1 MDTSGPWRVRPVV
14 DDCMEASGAMDAR
27 RDVRATPGFQAAPA
41 DCTLS
46 SPAAP
51 AASPHRAWHPRA
63 SSPGNPYPSLF
74 SLQAA
79 AHRKDRSFRFPP
91 LQGRGCCGTNVPST
105 CTCLPG
111 GSDMGLHGATPR
123 VADPP
128 RSFRGAAPRVV
139 GPYEAPDTWGVPYVC
154 PGGSGEGPSG
164 RCAMTCHAQEVAA
177 SPRKS
182 IKNGESRAKAPLRRQ
197 LRAATAK
204 VSAPRPR

>member
-1 MDTSGPWRVRPVV
+1 
-14 DDCMEASGAMDAR
+14 MDAR
-27 RDVRATPGFQAAPA
+27 RDVRATPGFQAAPRIA
-41 DCTLS
+41 RCRPPPRQQPRHIAHGTRVHHLQEIHTLPPS
-46 SPAAP
+46 LSRRLLTGRTVPS
-51 AASPHRAWHPRA
+51 ASPL
-63 SSPGNPYPSLF
+63 S
-74 SLQAA
+74 
-79 AHRKDRSFRFPP
+79 
-91 LQGRGCCGTNVPST
+91 GRGCCGTNVPST
-105 CTCLPG
+105 CTCLPD

-123 VADPP
+123 VAAPP

-154 PGGSGEGPSG
+154 PGGSGEVPSG